1 MLTQLMVVLLVIKS
15 TAIRSKYSLKPL
27 SKFYWIYMYEAVY
40 DNFLLYLNL
49 NKTVDINNKI
59 SCQRVQIVSVPKII
73 AVNK

>member
-1 MLTQLMVVLLVIKS
+1 
-15 TAIRSKYSLKPL
+15 
-27 SKFYWIYMYEAVY
+27 MYEAVY

-73 AVNK
+73 AVNN